1 VRVTN
6 GMIVNTSLNGLYN
19 NMNRLNK
26 TYAQMT
32 TGKKIQTV
40 SDDPIIAGR
49 ALKLKT
55 TVLETTQY
63 ESNTKEAMSWM
74 EVSEAAL
81 KNMTEIL
88 KEIRTKC
95 VQGATGTYEAEDLK
109 VIQTQIGQLWK
120 QLQEEANTTY
130 GDRYIFSGYKTNQ
143 PLVENGVINANL
155 AHTNDDSIEYEI
167 GVKSTIDVNV
177 KGMYN
182 FLTDVEGLINGLA
195 TGKTDDFS
203 NAIKQLDDVIL
214 KDLSQKTSDL
224 GSRMS
229 RVEYTQHRLID
240 HKTTFK
246 NLLTNTE
253 DVDIEETYTTF
264 TTQYAAYQSALQA
277 TSKIITNT
285 LADYL

>member
-1 VRVTN
+1 MRVTN

-49 ALKLKT
+49 SLKLKT

-81 KNMTEIL
+81 SNITEIL

-95 VQGATGTYEAEDLK
+95 VQGANGTLEKEDLE
-109 VIQTQIGQLWK
+109 VIETEIQQLWE
-120 QLQEEANTTY
+120 QIQEEANTTY
-130 GDRYIFSGYKTNQ
+130 GDRYVFSGFKTDQ
-143 PLVENGVINANL
+143 PLFKDGILNQNL
-155 AHTNDDSIEYEI
+155 SNTNNDKIEYEI

-177 KGMYN
+177 YGMYDLVEKMDN
-182 FLTDVEGLINGLA
+182 FINGLKGGTA
-195 TGKTDDFS
+195 DDFT
-203 NAIKQLDDVIL
+203 NAIKEIDEKLLADI
-214 KDLSQKTSDL
+214 SQKTSDL

-229 RVEYTQHRLID
+229 RVEYTQQRLVD

-246 NLLTNTE
+246 NLLSNTE
-253 DVDIEETYTTF
+253 DVDIEETYTNF
-264 TTQYAAYQSALQA
+264 TIEYSAYQSALQA